1 MKYTLKA
8 IAAVLAI
15 TSVSVYAGGDPEH
28 VKFPADYNKT
38 FTQYATMNRANQTQV
53 AKLYAN
59 EAAIAGYKQGNKS
72 APGGVVPDHSGTRAN
87 RNDPTAPTQRS
98 LSLSHGVADLSRSA
112 DVAPVSAAVCQRRPG
127 GLRTAARRVADSDA
141 AAAWP
146 AAAGWWVACA
156 TPRGCPWPRSSTPR
170 TGRPRPPMASSWTRW
185 PASTGSAR
193 LNAFSSR
200 LQC

>member
-1 MKYTLKA
+1 MKNTLRA

-72 APGGVVPDHSGTRAN
+72 APGGVVVMEIYTPKKGADGKPVAGSDGLFEIDSLAAVAVMEN
-87 RNDPTAPTQRS
+87 RNNW
-98 LSLSHGVADLSRSA
+98 
-112 DVAPVSAAVCQRRPG
+112 
-127 GLRTAARRVADSDA
+127 DA
-141 AAAWP
+141 SFP
-146 AAAGWWVACA
+146 KEN
-156 TPRGCPWPRSSTPR
+156 R
-170 TGRPRPPMASSWTRW
+170 TGDWGFALYNPDGTAKSNE
-185 PASTGSAR
+185 
-193 LNAFSSR
+193 LNCVQCHTP
-200 LQC
+200 LQAQDYLFTYQKLVDFVKK